1 MPSSNWAVDTRA
13 VHAGDPRPRVAGAV
27 VPPIFQSANFEFTG
41 DSDYHDLRYIRLN
54 NTPGQA
60 AAAARLASLEGAE
73 DALVAGSGMA
83 AISTA
88 LLGVAGAGDHVLFSR
103 LLYGGTRALVATE
116 LPRLGIRVGLIDPE
130 APETWEAALRPETK
144 AIYVETISNPTL
156 RIPDLEAV
164 VEFGRQHGLVTMV
177 DNTFASPVN
186 FRPPEIGF
194 DLSLHSATK
203 YLNGHSDIVAG
214 TVIGR
219 HELVERVRQR
229 LNVLGGTLDPH
240 ACFLLARG
248 MMTLALRVR
257 RQNASALEL
266 ARALSGHPAVAAV
279 NYPGLP
285 DHPGHERARRLFD
298 GFGGMLSF
306 ELRGGAGPADRF
318 IEALE
323 IPIAAPSLGV
333 AQSLVTR
340 PAATSHAPLTA
351 EERASQ
357 GISDGLVR
365 MSVGIEAVEDLQ
377 ADMLAALTAAVS

>member
-13 VHAGDPRPRVAGAV
+13 VHAGDPRPRVGGAV
-27 VPPIFQSANFEFTG
+27 VPPIFQSANYEFTG
-41 DSDYHDLRYIRLN
+41 ESDYHDLRYIRLN

-60 AAAARLASLEGAE
+60 AAAARIASLEGAE
-73 DALVAGSGMA
+73 DALVTSSGMA
-83 AISTA
+83 AISTS
-88 LLGVAGAGDHVLFSR
+88 LLSVAGSGDHVLFSR
-103 LLYGGTRALVATE
+103 LLYGGTQALVAHE
-116 LPRLGIRVGLIDPE
+116 LPRLGIGINLIDAE
-130 APETWEAALRPETK
+130 APETWEAALRTRTK
-144 AIYVETISNPTL
+144 AVYVETISNPTL
-156 RIPDLEAV
+156 RVPDLEAV
-164 VEFGRQHGLVTMV
+164 VRFAREHGLVTLI

-186 FRPPEIGF
+186 FRPLEIGF

-214 TVIGR
+214 AVIGR
-219 HELVERVRQR
+219 RELVERVRQR
-229 LNVLGGTLDPH
+229 LNVLGGSLDPH
-240 ACFLLARG
+240 ACFLLTRG

-257 RQNASALEL
+257 RQNENALGL
-266 ARALSGHPAVAAV
+266 ARALSAHPAVAAV

-285 DHPGHERARRLFD
+285 GHSGHERCRRLFD

-306 ELRGGAGPADRF
+306 ELRGGAGPADAF
-318 IEALE
+318 IEALT

-357 GISDGLVR
+357 GIPDGLVR
-365 MSVGIEAVEDLQ
+365 MSAGIEALEDLE
-377 ADMLAALTAAVS
+377 ADVLSALAAAAG